1 MASAFSEMMKSVV
14 RELDPC
20 KELTPVES
28 LGSSANFQPYQL
40 VLKRPSSRFF
50 GQARYSRLNLHI
62 MDILESCGPDS
73 LVPPAPQQISVFHF
87 VDVVD
92 GQLQGSVELAPG
104 GQEML
109 KAGASVL
116 GSNSTSVHV
125 AKMQVDPNVWTSL
138 QQQTR
143 LRKPEP
149 KVLQQLRQH
158 RADVYVVTEVLR
170 TEKETEATLM
180 RKQEGSGQFTLPG
193 ALGLQGKGQG
203 HMNRRK
209 KITIPSGSVLAY
221 HVALI
226 VIDSNSRNWEAVL
239 FPEKKQKTFK
249 PAEESSVKINAAA
262 SFGFSWLIDSVQR
275 MLSDS
280 ATEGS
285 SVPAKEFRAL
295 EAEAEGQ
302 TEGLCTLSRELCRQ
316 LLQGLDAVMQE
327 EETLQALEDSLEQG
341 MWSGYVEKQD
351 GPVGSILECL
361 VMSSRKLE
369 EELMEHTF
377 YLLGALNALTAAQ
390 RALLAQELKART
402 LSGPLSLVRS
412 LLEQTAPWDQCK
424 EVTLHPGPLGNGL
437 GPAWVLLEH
446 CGLEVQADKSQVRW
460 VPEALEPTH
469 ALYACLVLLA
479 KLSEDL

>member
-1 MASAFSEMMKSVV
+1 MASAFSEMIKSVV
-14 RELDPC
+14 RELDPR
-20 KELTPVES
+20 KELTPVDS

-40 VLKRPSSRFF
+40 VLKRPSSRWF
-50 GQARYSRLNLHI
+50 GQARYSHLNLHI

-73 LVPPAPQQISVFHF
+73 LMPPAPQQVSMFHF
-87 VDVVD
+87 LDVVD
-92 GQLQGSVELAPG
+92 GELQGSVELSPG
-104 GQEML
+104 GQGML
-109 KAGASVL
+109 RAGASVS

-125 AKMQVDPNVWTSL
+125 AKLQVDPNVWTSL

-158 RADVYVVTEVLR
+158 KADVYVVTEVLR

-180 RKQEGSGQFTLPG
+180 RKREGSGQFTLPG

-209 KITIPSGSVLAY
+209 KITIPSGSVLAF
-221 HVALI
+221 HVALL
-226 VIDSNSRNWEAVL
+226 VIDSNSCNWEVVL

-249 PAEESSVKINAAA
+249 PAVLAI
-262 SFGFSWLIDSVQR
+262 
-275 MLSDS
+275 
-280 ATEGS
+280 EGS
-285 SVPAKEFRAL
+285 KKFRAL

-302 TEGLCTLSRELCRQ
+302 TEGLCTLSRELCHQ
-316 LLQGLDAVMQE
+316 MLQGLHAVMQE

-361 VMSSRKLE
+361 VTSSRKLE
-369 EELMEHTF
+369 DELMEHTF

-402 LSGPLSLVRS
+402 LLGPLSLVRS
-412 LLEQTAPWDQCK
+412 LLKQTAPWDQCR
-424 EVTLHPGPLGNGL
+424 EVTLHPGPPGNGL